1 MAMRDLVPWRRSR
14 DVSGRRGEVSPF
26 LTLHREMNRLFDDV
40 FRGFDLTPFGSDRW
54 LDRVGG
60 NWHWPNIELSET
72 DKEIKVTAELP
83 GLDEKDVDVEL
94 SNGVLSI
101 SGEKKT
107 ESEDKDQRFSERY
120 YGRFERRIPVEDM
133 DEDKVSA
140 SFKKGLL
147 TVILPK
153 LAQAHSAAKRISINS
168 K

>member
-1 MAMRDLVPWRRSR
+1 MTMRDLIPWRRGR
-14 DVSGRRGEVSPF
+14 DLTVRGGDEHPF
-26 LTLHREMNRLFDDV
+26 FTLHREMNRLFDD
-40 FRGFDLTPFGSDRW
+40 FGRGFDLTPFGSDRW

-60 NWHWPNIELSET
+60 NWHWPNIELRET
-72 DKEIKVTAELP
+72 DWEIKVTAELP
-83 GLDEKDVDVEL
+83 GLDEKDVNVEL

-120 YGRFERRIPVEDM
+120 YGRFERRIPVEDV

-140 SFKKGLL
+140 TFKKGLL

-153 LAQAHSAAKRISINS
+153 LAQAQSAAKRISINN